1 MTGRVVIVGAGQA
14 GAQVAVSL
22 RQLGFA
28 GDVTLLGE
36 EPHLPYQRPPLSKA
50 YLSGEMAL
58 ERTWLR
64 SEAYYAKHEIDLR
77 LRARAARIL
86 REEQAIVGEDGAR
99 LDYAALVIC
108 TGSSARPL
116 RLPGVDLAGVYYLR
130 TLADSDAIKAA
141 TRPGARAVVI
151 GGGYIGL
158 EVAAS
163 LRKLGAAVT
172 VIEALERVMNRVVAP
187 PVSAFYAEEHARRG
201 VAIVTGAAVAA
212 LEGER
217 RVERVVGADGSTFAA
232 DLVVIGIGAVPN
244 DALARAAGL
253 EVENGV
259 VVDAFGRTSDPAIFA
274 AGDVTNHPN
283 DLFARRLRLES
294 VHNAMEQAKAVART
308 IAGQPQAYADV
319 PWFWSDQYDLKLQIA
334 GVGDPADELVLR
346 GDPATRAFSCLHLRD
361 GRLVAIDCVNR
372 GGDFLGA
379 KKLIAA
385 GAAPERGRLADPEA
399 PLGEIGRAGPAPGIR
414 AASAGEAKSGQRPI

>member
-1 MTGRVVIVGAGQA
+1 MPERVVIVGAGQA

-22 RQLGFA
+22 RQVGFA
-28 GDVTLLGE
+28 GDITLLGE

-64 SEAYYAKHEIDLR
+64 SEAYYQKHGIDLR
-77 LRARAARIL
+77 RGACAARIL
-86 REEQAIVGEDGAR
+86 RDERAVLCADGAR
-99 LDYAALVIC
+99 LGYDALALCSGTAARRL
-108 TGSSARPL
+108 P
-116 RLPGVDLAGVYYLR
+116 LPGVDRPGVLYLR
-130 TLADSDAIKAA
+130 TLADADGIKAA
-141 TRPGARAVVI
+141 VRPGANAVII

-163 LRKLGAAVT
+163 LKKLGCAVT

-187 PVSAFYAEEHARRG
+187 PVSAFFAAEHARHG
-201 VAIVTGAAVAA
+201 VAIVTNAAVAS
-212 LEGER
+212 LEGNAH
-217 RVERVVGADGSTFAA
+217 VERVVCIDGRAFAA

-244 DALARAAGL
+244 DELARDAGL

-259 VVDAFGRTSDPAIFA
+259 LVDAFGRTSDPAIFA

-283 DLFARRLRLES
+283 ELFARRLRLES
-294 VHNAMEQAKAVART
+294 VHNAMEQAKAVAGA

-334 GVGDPADELVLR
+334 GVGDPDDELLIR
-346 GDPATRAFSCLHLRD
+346 GDPTARAFSCLHLRD

-372 GGDFLGA
+372 GGDFLIA
-379 KKLIAA
+379 KKLIA
-385 GAAPERGRLADPEA
+385 EGRRIDRAHAADPEA
-399 PLGEIGRAGPAPGIR
+399 RLGEL
-414 AASAGEAKSGQRPI
+414 

>member
-1 MTGRVVIVGAGQA
+1 MPERVVIVGAGQA

-28 GDVTLLGE
+28 GEITLLGE
-36 EPHLPYQRPPLSKA
+36 EPHLPYQRPPLSKG

-58 ERTWLR
+58 ERTHLR
-64 SEAYYAKHEIDLR
+64 SESYYEKHRIDLR
-77 LRARAARIL
+77 LGVRAARIL
-86 REEQAIVGEDGAR
+86 RPERAVVSEDGR
-99 LDYAALVIC
+99 HLEYDALAIC
-108 TGSSARPL
+108 TGAAARPL
-116 RLPGVDLAGVYYLR
+116 PLPGVDLPGVFYLR

-141 TRPGARAVVI
+141 FRPGARAVII

-187 PVSAFYAEEHARRG
+187 PVSAFFAAEHARHG
-201 VAIVTGAAVAA
+201 VEVVTHAAVAA
-212 LEGER
+212 LAGDG
-217 RVERVVGADGSTFAA
+217 RVARVVSVDGRTFAA

-244 DALARAAGL
+244 DALARDAGI
-253 EVENGV
+253 EVENGI
-259 VVDAFGRTSDPAIFA
+259 VVDAFGRTGDPAIFA

-283 DLFARRLRLES
+283 VLFERRLRLES
-294 VHNAMEQAKAVART
+294 VHNAMEQAKTVART

-334 GVGDPADELVLR
+334 GVGDPDDDLILR
-346 GDPATRAFSCLHLRD
+346 GDPASRAFSCLHLRG
-361 GRLVAIDCVNR
+361 GRLVAIDCINR
-372 GGDFLGA
+372 GGDFLAA
-379 KKLIAA
+379 KKLIGEAQA
-385 GAAPERGRLADPEA
+385 VDRPRATDPETR
-399 PLGEIGRAGPAPGIR
+399 LGER
-414 AASAGEAKSGQRPI
+414 

>member
-1 MTGRVVIVGAGQA
+1 MPERMVIVGAGQA

-28 GDVTLLGE
+28 GEITLLGE

-64 SEAYYAKHEIDLR
+64 SAGYYQKHGIDLR
-77 LRARAARIL
+77 LGARVARIL
-86 REEQAIVGEDGAR
+86 REERATVCADGAR
-99 LDYAALVIC
+99 LGYDALALC
-108 TGSSARPL
+108 TGTRARQL
-116 RLPGVDLAGVYYLR
+116 GLAGVDLPGALYLR
-130 TLADSDAIKAA
+130 TLADADRIKAA
-141 TRPGARAVVI
+141 VLPGSNAVII

-163 LRKLGAAVT
+163 LRKLGCTVA
-172 VIEALERVMNRVVAP
+172 VIEALDRVMNRVVAA
-187 PVSAFYAEEHARRG
+187 PVSAFFAAEHASHG
-201 VAIVTGAAVAA
+201 VEIVTDAAVAA
-212 LEGER
+212 LEGDR
-217 RVERVVGADGSTFAA
+217 RVQRVVCADGRAFAA
-232 DLVVIGIGAVPN
+232 DLAVIGIGAVPN
-244 DALARAAGL
+244 DELARDAGL
-253 EVENGV
+253 EVDNGI
-259 VVDAFGRTSDPAIFA
+259 VVDAFGCTRDPAIFA

-283 DLFARRLRLES
+283 ALFDRRMRLES

-334 GVGDPADELVLR
+334 GVGGPDDALIQR

-361 GRLVAIDCVNR
+361 GRLVAIDCINR
-372 GGDFLGA
+372 GADFLAA
-379 KKLIAA
+379 KKLIAERRPIDPA
-385 GAAPERGRLADPEA
+385 GAADPE
-399 PLGEIGRAGPAPGIR
+399 IR
-414 AASAGEAKSGQRPI
+414 LSEL